1 MGPEANLPAK
11 HATLAANSGEELH
24 QAVIRDHF
32 RRPRNR
38 GALDAPAT
46 SGHAHNPFCGDT
58 VRIWA
63 RVEGG
68 RIAEVTFDG
77 RGCSISQA
85 AASMLTTL
93 VKGKRVAAVDSLR
106 YAFTDGLAPDGPAL
120 PTELGDL
127 RALAGV
133 KRFPSRVRCA
143 VLPFDA
149 LDEALARSQPDSE
162 E

>member
-1 MGPEANLPAK
+1 M
-11 HATLAANSGEELH
+11 AASTGDELNRE
-24 QAVIRDHF
+24 VIRDHF

-38 GALDAPAT
+38 GSLGAPAT

-58 VRIWA
+58 VRVWA
-63 RVEGG
+63 RVEDGL
-68 RIAEVTFDG
+68 IAEASFDG

-85 AASMLTTL
+85 AASMLTAL
-93 VKGKRVAAVDSLR
+93 VAGSEVGAVAGLR
-106 YAFTDGLAPDGPAL
+106 RAFTEGLAPDGPEL
-120 PTELGDL
+120 PKRLGDL

-133 KRFPSRVRCA
+133 RRFPSRVRCA

-149 LDEALARSQPDSE
+149 LEEALSPARDTAE

>member
-1 MGPEANLPAK
+1 M
-11 HATLAANSGEELH
+11 
-24 QAVIRDHF
+24 IRDHF

-38 GALDAPAT
+38 GPLDAPAT

-58 VRIWA
+58 IRIWA
-63 RVEGG
+63 RVEDS
-68 RIAEVTFDG
+68 RIAEITFDG
-77 RGCSISQA
+77 HGCSISLA

-93 VKGKRVAAVDSLR
+93 VKGKQVEAVDALR
-106 YAFTDGLAPDGPAL
+106 HAFTDGLAPDGPAL
-120 PTELGDL
+120 PKELGDL

-149 LDEALARSQPDSE
+149 LTEALATHPVQTIKE
-162 E
+162 G

>member
-1 MGPEANLPAK
+1 M
-11 HATLAANSGEELH
+11 
-24 QAVIRDHF
+24 IRDHF

-38 GALDAPAT
+38 GPLDAPAT
-46 SGHAHNPFCGDT
+46 CGHAHNPFCGDT

-63 RVEGG
+63 RVEDS
-68 RIAEVTFDG
+68 RIAEITFDG
-77 RGCSISQA
+77 HGCSISLA

-93 VKGKRVAAVDSLR
+93 VKGKRVAAVDVLR
-106 YAFTDGLAPDGPAL
+106 HAFTDGLAPDGPAL
-120 PTELGDL
+120 PKELGDL

-149 LDEALARSQPDSE
+149 LTEAVATHPVQTIKE
-162 E
+162 G